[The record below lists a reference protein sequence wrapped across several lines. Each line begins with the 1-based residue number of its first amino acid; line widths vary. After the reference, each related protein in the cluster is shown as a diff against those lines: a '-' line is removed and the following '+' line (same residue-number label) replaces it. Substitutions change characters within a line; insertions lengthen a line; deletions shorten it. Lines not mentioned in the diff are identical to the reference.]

1 MRQAARVEKRKSLCP
16 TMSFNHN
23 DCPSMAERLP
33 PLYALRAF
41 EVAARTSSFTRAAQA
56 LSLTPSAVSR
66 HIKTLEGLLNCRLFE
81 RLGPRLQLTVAGERL
96 AQELK
101 VGFHI
106 IEQACAPF
114 RAGTGDLRLKAPST
128 LTMRWLLHTLDLLKL
143 SAPEMAI
150 QLASVWMDFD
160 SVDFYAEPYDCA
172 ILLGNGQFGADVHA
186 HKLFDE
192 WLIPICAPGWVRTDL
207 AEAELI
213 HPTADRRDWRRWLA
227 AQPSDARIDLD
238 RGKVF
243 DTLDQAI
250 SAAMRGHGVSI
261 GDLHLVANDV
271 RDGLITLPCAT
282 AVASGDG
289 YYLVWPR
296 ASRHAHTLHELY
308 ECLSRLVPTLELPGL
323 EFLPAAG

>member
-1 MRQAARVEKRKSLCP
+1 MTP
-16 TMSFNHN
+16 
-23 DCPSMAERLP
+23 MAERLP

-56 LSLTPSAVSR
+56 LSLTQSAVSR
-66 HIKTLEGLLNCRLFE
+66 HIKTLESLLDCRLFE
-81 RLGPRLQLTVAGERL
+81 RHGPRLKLTVAGERL

-101 VGFHI
+101 VGFRI

-143 SAPEMAI
+143 SAPELTI

-192 WLIPICAPGWVRTDL
+192 WLIPI
-207 AEAELI
+207 
-213 HPTADRRDWRRWLA
+213 
-227 AQPSDARIDLD
+227 
-238 RGKVF
+238 
-243 DTLDQAI
+243 TLDQAI

-271 RDGLITLPCAT
+271 RDGLIRLPCAA

-296 ASRHAHTLHELY
+296 ESRHSPKLRELY
-308 ECLSRLVPTLELPGL
+308 ECLAALVPTLHLPGL